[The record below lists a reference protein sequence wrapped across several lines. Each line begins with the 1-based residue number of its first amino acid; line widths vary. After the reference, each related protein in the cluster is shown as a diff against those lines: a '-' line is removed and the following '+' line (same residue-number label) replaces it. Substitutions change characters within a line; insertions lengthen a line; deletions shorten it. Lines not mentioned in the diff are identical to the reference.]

1 MLSWRP
7 GRIHLINI
15 EKYWA
20 APISMVYRCTTVVY
34 RCTTVVYRCT
44 YVVHRCTTVVHRCS
58 TVVYRCVTLYPM
70 SNDEK
75 RERKTRTPM
84 PLVIDFICCFSHCL
98 YLLYNVLGLLLN
110 FGSHVFAIL
119 YYYCI
124 TKSYFVHIK
133 HKTDFWIPFKNI
145 CFPASIHFSCL

>member
-1 MLSWRP
+1 MKNTGQLRYLWYTDALQWYTDALQWSIDALMW
-7 GRIHLINI
+7 
-15 EKYWA
+15 
-20 APISMVYRCTTVVY
+20 
-34 RCTTVVYRCT
+34 
-44 YVVHRCTTVVHRCS
+44 S
-58 TVVYRCVTLYPM
+58 TDALQWSTDAVQWSIDVSLFIQCQMKKER
-70 SNDEK
+70 
-75 RERKTRTPM
+75 RKTRTPM

-133 HKTDFWIPFKNI
+133 HKTYFWIPFKNI